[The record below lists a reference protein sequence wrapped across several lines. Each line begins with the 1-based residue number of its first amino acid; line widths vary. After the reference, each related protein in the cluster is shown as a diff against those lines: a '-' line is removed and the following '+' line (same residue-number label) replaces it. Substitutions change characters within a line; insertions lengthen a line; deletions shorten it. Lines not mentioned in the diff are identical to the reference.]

1 MITIIEKIILEREDK
16 KVKEELILP
25 IEDSEIERVFK
36 RFKGHNFGVKLAYSN
51 VGIAICDT
59 NKELIGLEN
68 LEKRN
73 ISNLQY
79 EDIEIF
85 KEINHKMK
93 ELNELADIDEVKA
106 LTDYIT
112 TNIDDLLGLVQRK
125 QYKVIP
131 YKNDKEIGDYYTSAL
146 ANESLT
152 STEGYY
158 KTGTGYLNFYDK
170 DFKKEHSGNELVYK
184 IPSDYKEGI
193 CSICGKPYHNWGHN
207 ADPVNY
213 GRCCDSCQSI
223 AILEMRKF
231 NSYASKT
238 GITRRFRMNVE
249 EFNSMLHTFSM
260 ESTIKHP
267 LTVIPKYR
275 H

>member
-1 MITIIEKIILEREDK
+1 MITIIEKLIFERDDK
-16 KVKEELILP
+16 KVKEELVLP
-25 IEDSEIERVFK
+25 TEDNEIERVFK
-36 RFKGHNFGVKLAYSN
+36 RLKGHNFSVKLAYSN
-51 VGIAICDT
+51 VGIAICNID
-59 NKELIGLEN
+59 KELIGLEN
-68 LEKRN
+68 IQKRN
-73 ISNLQY
+73 LNNLQY
-79 EDIEIF
+79 EDIVIF
-85 KEINHKMK
+85 KEINNKMK

-152 STEGYY
+152 SPKGYY

-170 DFKKEHSGNELVYK
+170 DFKKEHSGNELIYK
-184 IPSDYKEGI
+184 IPTDYKDGI
-193 CSICGKPYHNWGHN
+193 CSMCGKPYHNWGHN

-231 NSYASKT
+231 NFYVSKT
-238 GITRRFRMNVE
+238 GILRKFRMNVE
-249 EFNSMLHTFSM
+249 EFDSMLHTISM
-260 ESTIKHP
+260 ENLMKHP
-267 LTVIPKYR
+267 ITVIPNYR

>member
-85 KEINHKMK
+85 KEINSKIK
-93 ELNELADIDEVKA
+93 KLNELTDIDEVKA

-112 TNIDDLLGLVQRK
+112 TNIDDLLSLVQRK
-125 QYKVIP
+125 QYKVVP
-131 YKNDKEIGDYYTSAL
+131 YKNDKEIGDYFNSGLT
-146 ANESLT
+146 NESLI
-152 STEGYY
+152 STKGYY
-158 KTGTGYLNFYDK
+158 KTGTGYLYFYDK
-170 DFKKEHSGNELVYK
+170 GFKKEHSGNELIYK
-184 IPSDYKEGI
+184 IPTDYKDGI
-193 CSICGKPYHNWGHN
+193 CSMCGKPYHNWGHN

-231 NSYASKT
+231 NFYVSKT
-238 GITRRFRMNVE
+238 GIIRKFRMNVE
-249 EFNSMLHTFSM
+249 EFDSMLHTFSM
-260 ESTIKHP
+260 ENLMKHP
-267 LTVIPKYR
+267 ITVIPNYK